1 MIRPMPRLREIAWI
15 LLVSLV
21 SATAARA
28 GDTVP
33 TFEDARRL
41 LAQAESATETC
52 GNCCAH
58 RATSA
63 VRAHSRDKWRGELRN
78 FTIGRDEQIG

>member
-41 LAQAESATETC
+41 LAQAESAAAAAEVTD
-52 GNCCAH
+52 GSPSAAAA
-58 RATSA
+58 ATSA
-63 VRAHSRDKWRGELRN
+63 VVAVAAAASTQCNAFL
-78 FTIGRDEQIG
+78 